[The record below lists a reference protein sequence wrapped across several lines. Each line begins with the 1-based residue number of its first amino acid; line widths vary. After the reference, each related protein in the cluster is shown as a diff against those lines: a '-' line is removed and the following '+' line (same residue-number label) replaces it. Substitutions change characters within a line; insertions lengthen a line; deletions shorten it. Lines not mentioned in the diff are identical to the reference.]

1 MAIIINRPGTSAV
14 IHVTANATINAVGN
28 TTNTTIASGDEVL
41 TGAAI
46 TQVFWGASGGGYW
59 TISRGSTLTLTL
71 TDTGTMDF
79 AGSGCSLIANSAF
92 AIEAKLVGTANGH
105 LLMEVQKIPTSTGYT
120 S

>member
-1 MAIIINRPGTSAV
+1 MSIIINRPGTSAV

-28 TTNTTIASGDEVL
+28 TTNSTIATGSEVL

-46 TQVFWGASGGGYW
+46 TQVFWGGAGDGYW
-59 TISRGSTLTLTL
+59 TISRNSTLLLTL

-79 AGSGCSLIANSAF
+79 AGSGCSLIANSAEN
-92 AIEAKLVGTANGH
+92 IDIKLVGTGNGH